1 MAFEKGVISDWNDDK
16 GFGFIKNLSSKKD
29 VFFHINQYSKIH
41 TAPIEGL
48 NVKYQLSVDKK
59 NRKCAVKVSLVNG
72 NKKSTVAWKQLK
84 SSLILSLL
92 FFCFL
97 GGLVLFKKLPIFIF
111 YVYLSMSCLLF
122 LLYAKDKSA
131 AQKRKWRTP
140 ENTLHICSLLGGWPG
155 AIIAQSKFR
164 HKTSKQSFRI
174 YYWIT
179 VLINCFIL
187 GWLLFT
193 FEGQIFLE
201 IFN

>member
-29 VFFHINQYSKIH
+29 VFFHINQYSKSH

-59 NRKCAVKVSLVNG
+59 NRNCAVKISPVNG

-97 GGLVLFKKLPIFIF
+97 GGMVLFKKLPIFIL

-140 ENTLHICSLLGGWPG
+140 ENTLQLFSLLGGWPG
-155 AIIAQSKFR
+155 AIIAQSKLR
-164 HKTSKQSFRI
+164 HKSSKLSFRVC
-174 YYWIT
+174 YWLT
-179 VLINCFIL
+179 VFINCVFL
-187 GWLLFT
+187 GWLIFT
-193 FEGQIFLE
+193 FEGQNLLDTLK
-201 IFN
+201 